1 MKFRYTL
8 LLLDSNLI
16 LPSPSLAFLPLQ
28 STSLHPNPTPS
39 PQTLLKVLPVI
50 SNKIFKQ
57 FFFLKHSSLLIK
69 HLSVIWNNRPPTHPR
84 HRTHQTTFLFSLP
97 ISKYFHI
104 ITSGVL
110 KSVTLASITNLI
122 LFWDLILQSV
132 S

>member
-28 STSLHPNPTPS
+28 STSLHLNPTPS
-39 PQTLLKVLPVI
+39 PQTLLKVLI

-69 HLSVIWNNRPPTHPR
+69 HLPVIWNNRPPTQDIAP
-84 HRTHQTTFLFSLP
+84 TKPPFFSLP

>member
-28 STSLHPNPTPS
+28 STSLHLNPTPS
-39 PQTLLKVLPVI
+39 PQTLLKVLI

-69 HLSVIWNNRPPTHPR
+69 HLPVME
-84 HRTHQTTFLFSLP
+84 Q
-97 ISKYFHI
+97 
-104 ITSGVL
+104 
-110 KSVTLASITNLI
+110 
-122 LFWDLILQSV
+122 
-132 S
+132 